1 MFNSMQSGMGAGGW
15 ALMAVLWVAVLA
27 LIVWVVARLLPTRS
41 DDHRD
46 AGRGPSEAPRET
58 LDRRLAGGEIDIRT
72 YDELS
77 EKLSPRSMP
86 GRG

>member
-1 MFNSMQSGMGAGGW
+1 MFNGMQAGMGAGGW
-15 ALMAVLWVAVLA
+15 VLMAVLWVAVLSLVA
-27 LIVWVVARLLPTRS
+27 WVVARLLPTRS

-46 AGRGPSEAPRET
+46 ARHARSEAPLET
-58 LDRRLAGGEIDIRT
+58 LDRRLAGGEIDVRT

-77 EKLSPRSMP
+77 GKLGPRPMP